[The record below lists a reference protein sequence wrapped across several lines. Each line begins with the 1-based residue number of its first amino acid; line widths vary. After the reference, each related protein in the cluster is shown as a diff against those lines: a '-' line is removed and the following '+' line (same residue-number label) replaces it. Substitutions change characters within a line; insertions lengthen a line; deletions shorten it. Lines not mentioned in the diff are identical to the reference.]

1 MPIYRFNIAH
11 DIFIETIIK
20 FGDFMQSTN
29 SSQAET
35 VHKAHFFTQAL
46 ARFIA
51 FLTRRSAR
59 LLTGARSLWVG
70 CKPATKQ
77 RIYYANH
84 NSHID
89 FILLWSSLPTPVRRK
104 TRPVAASDY
113 WQKDGFRR
121 FLIYDTFTGV
131 TIQRSHDGQSD
142 PLEPIKTVLQQGD
155 SIIFFPEGTRNLND
169 DVELLPF
176 KSGLYHLSQ
185 QFPEVEVIPVWISN
199 LKRVMPKG
207 ALVPLPLLSTVIF
220 GAPLI
225 ITSDT
230 NKADFLKQAQQAL
243 LELKEVEFQ

>member
-11 DIFIETIIK
+11 DIFITTKIK
-20 FGDFMQSTN
+20 LGDVMQSTN
-29 SSQAET
+29 SSSTET
-35 VHKAHFFTQAL
+35 DHKAHFLSQSL

-59 LLTGARSLWVG
+59 MLTGARSLWVG
-70 CKPATKQ
+70 CKPATTQ

-89 FILLWSSLPTPVRRK
+89 FILLWSSLPTPIRRK
-104 TRPVAASDY
+104 TRPIAASDY
-113 WQKDGFRR
+113 WLKDGFRR
-121 FLIYDTFTGV
+121 FLIHDTFTGV
-131 TIQRSHDGQSD
+131 TIQRSHNGQSD
-142 PLEPIKTVLQQGD
+142 PLEPIKNVLQQGD

-185 QFPEVEVIPVWISN
+185 QFPDVEVIPVWISN

-220 GAPLI
+220 GAPL
-225 ITSDT
+225 TFTAHTDK
-230 NKADFLKQAQQAL
+230 NDFLLQAQKAL